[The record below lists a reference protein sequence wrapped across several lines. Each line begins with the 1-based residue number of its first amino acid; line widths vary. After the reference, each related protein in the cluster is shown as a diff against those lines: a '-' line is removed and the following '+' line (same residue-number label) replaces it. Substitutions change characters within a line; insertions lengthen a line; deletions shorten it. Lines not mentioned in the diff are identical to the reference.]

1 MNEQQSENNQ
11 AMPAAPRYI
20 RLMIRG
26 IVLDDLYNK
35 LPAKQRERL
44 TLRKNPL

>member
-26 IVLDDLYNK
+26 EVLRFDFDTD
-35 LPAKQRERL
+35 ER
-44 TLRKNPL
+44 RDCSGIPG